1 MLAGVQHQQQT
12 ATGERLCQALHRRLA
27 AEFQPDRGGDRG
39 RNQAEIGK
47 RRELGQPNPV
57 GKSRS
62 KGEAHRQRRGFR
74 AGTQKPVE
82 CMRRIV
88 FLLYQ
93 KGRDSRIFQEFTSP
107 EICGCALH
115 KVLRSKIIVSET
127 CRLRRSIDGARII
140 YLKFSISVLYKA
152 EARFAGYITRDNC
165 SAPVRGADPLRPK
178 RAHAQRPASRAD
190 RRLDPR
196 IWLHQP
202 GADRAY
208 SIAQA
213 GENLHRL
220 RSVDAHY
227 IRFSDRK
234 LSYLRLAACDGQST
248 ARG

>member
-1 MLAGVQHQQQT
+1 MLTHNTMLAGVQHQQQA

-93 KGRDSRIFQEFTSP
+93 KGRDSRIFQAQDRAIDDFTL
-107 EICGCALH
+107 IG
-115 KVLRSKIIVSET
+115 
-127 CRLRRSIDGARII
+127 GAR
-140 YLKFSISVLYKA
+140 
-152 EARFAGYITRDNC
+152 
-165 SAPVRGADPLRPK
+165 
-178 RAHAQRPASRAD
+178 AQRGTAD
-190 RRLDPR
+190 KTRLIIGCGDCTNSFMR
-196 IWLHQP
+196 
-202 GADRAY
+202 
-208 SIAQA
+208 
-213 GENLHRL
+213 
-220 RSVDAHY
+220 
-227 IRFSDRK
+227 
-234 LSYLRLAACDGQST
+234 
-248 ARG
+248 